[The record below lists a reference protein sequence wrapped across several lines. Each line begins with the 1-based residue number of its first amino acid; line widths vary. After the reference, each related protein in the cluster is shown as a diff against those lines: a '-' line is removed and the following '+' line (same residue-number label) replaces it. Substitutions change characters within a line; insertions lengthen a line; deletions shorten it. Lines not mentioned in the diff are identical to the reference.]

1 MAAVEK
7 GDGVM
12 KAKDFLWQL
21 KDVNHLIDTYD
32 EEYKRLIDKATSTSS
47 KMSDVVIRAGNKS
60 SKQEVVCVDLVEL
73 AENVDKAKR
82 KLADIEGK
90 ALKVIGQIKPL
101 KLQTV
106 LIKYY
111 IQNKTFEQTAVEMDI
126 TYRWVCE
133 LHGQAL
139 NAFDVI
145 TGGDIK

>member
-1 MAAVEK
+1 MR
-7 GDGVM
+7 
-12 KAKDFLWQL
+12 AKEFLWQL

-47 KMSDVVIRAGNKS
+47 KMSDVVIRSGNKS
-60 SKQEVVCVDLVEL
+60 SKQEIVCVDLVEL
-73 AENVDKAKR
+73 AEKVDKAKR

-90 ALKVIGQIKPL
+90 ALDVIGQLKPL

-111 IQNKTFEQTAVEMDI
+111 IQNKTFEQTAVEMDL

-139 NAFDVI
+139 NAFDEK